1 MGFCAEI
8 SRVGICCP
16 CFFSCFLLRFLN
28 STMNPLDN
36 ILVGVPEVMRSV
48 VVNMG
53 FDFSANVLAERCCV
67 QRVQ

>member
-1 MGFCAEI
+1 
-8 SRVGICCP
+8 
-16 CFFSCFLLRFLN
+16 
-28 STMNPLDN
+28 MNPLDN